1 MQPFFLRRIKSE
13 VLTDL
18 PQMSEEVIQV
28 PMAVRQQKVYFQ
40 LVADYKQ
47 RAKEVICI
55 SSFVLSFYFSRG
67 MENR

>member
-28 PMAVRQQKVYFQ
+28 PMAVRQQKVYL